1 MLSLMIHADFEDVP
15 KSNQT
20 RGNVEEQERN
30 LAVIGENATH
40 SAEYVTIVSNAIKT
54 SFDEHQQGNS
64 KTAED
69 IIGKRIE
76 PIDQKDNV
84 ISFSVSRI
92 MECDVNIYP
101 IDCNKQRNND
111 HLSSND
117 GLIDSPIY
125 TSVLDISMEDCKQ
138 DDEYNHLNE
147 QRNTDSHDDE
157 YDHAG
162 LLLCNEIYSDYTGIW
177 KKSDLTENSQKL
189 TAAIDKQGEELHRE
203 IDILIQKLKSDL
215 SEMDSKQLALIIKQE
230 DEIALTISEIT
241 QCIAD
246 LKTLLDSSDVNR
258 VSVYKSRNAKFRRLP
273 PKLSICF
280 PHFTP
285 QKINKEQL
293 HQQLGSLS
301 ALSTKT
307 EEHGCIIDSPDV
319 ELTSVEGPLI
329 NVPPIITDIN
339 TEYGEFKLRNVTC
352 LDDEQIWT
360 CGDENI
366 MRLYNLQGELVQ
378 TIKTK
383 SGNNPWA
390 MAVTRSGDLV
400 YADYHDKT
408 VNIVKKKK
416 IMPLIRLKGW
426 RPLGVCS
433 TASDDLLVVMVSNDN
448 KQSKVVRYSG
458 STEKQRIQD
467 DDKGQH
473 LYSCGGLLNTKYI
486 SENRNLDICVSDF
499 YARAIV
505 VVNQAGKFRF
515 NYIGLPSTTKGL
527 FSPRGITTDSYSR
540 ILAADSSY
548 DNECIHILDENGHFL
563 RYIHNCQ
570 LHTPW
575 GLCVDTKDNLFM
587 AECYTGKVKKLQYY
601 M

>member
-1 MLSLMIHADFEDVP
+1 MDQRWAQDVLRCHICDTPGPLMYCDICHKHLCKACV
-15 KSNQT
+15 
-20 RGNVEEQERN
+20 
-30 LAVIGENATH
+30 GE
-40 SAEYVTIVSNAIKT
+40 
-54 SFDEHQQGNS
+54 
-64 KTAED
+64 
-69 IIGKRIE
+69 
-76 PIDQKDNV
+76 
-84 ISFSVSRI
+84 
-92 MECDVNIYP
+92 
-101 IDCNKQRNND
+101 
-111 HLSSND
+111 HLSDQSKEHKVLPFEKRGSTPKCPKHSSNISVLYCKHCD
-117 GLIDSPIY
+117 IHLCVTCASSGKHQGHNLIEIMKNIDSKKDAIHEDLQELEKIIFPQYQEIASIY
-125 TSVLDISMEDCKQ
+125 ISQ
-138 DDEYNHLNE
+138 
-147 QRNTDSHDDE
+147 
-157 YDHAG
+157 
-162 LLLCNEIYSDYTGIW
+162 
-177 KKSDLTENSQKL
+177 KSDLTENSQKL
-189 TAAIDKQGEELHRE
+189 TAAMDKQGEELHRE

-241 QCIAD
+241 QCIAH

-273 PKLSICF
+273 PKLSIFF

-301 ALSTKT
+301 ALSTNT

-319 ELTSVEGPLI
+319 EFTSVEGPLI

-339 TEYGEFKLRNVTC
+339 TEYGEFKLRNVSC

-360 CGDENI
+360 CGDDKI

-400 YADYHDKT
+400 YADYYDKT

-448 KQSKVVRYSG
+448 KHSKVVRYSG
-458 STEKQRIQD
+458 STEKQSIQYN
-467 DDKGQH
+467 DKGRH

-505 VVNQAGKFRF
+505 VVNQTGKFRF
-515 NYIGLPSTTKGL
+515 TYIGLPSTTKGL